1 MSDMLSIGLSSL
13 KAYQVALT
21 TVSENIASA
30 GNEGYSRRTTNVREV
45 VAPAGVTTG
54 SASGM
59 GVVANGLTRAA
70 DVYKTAEVRTAT
82 ADLAKTEAGATWL
95 QRIEESLTGNKVGDA
110 LTTFFNSAKAVA
122 ADPASLAPRAAM
134 IEAAS
139 SIASAF
145 AATGAALDG
154 AMEDLDLSAEAATTE
169 LNALAK
175 SLGRVNAGLG
185 RQQPGSSGQ
194 AALLDERDRL
204 LEKMSAIADVSV
216 MTDHVG
222 RVAVRAGGVAGPL
235 LVQGENAGA
244 VTYQRSAEGVVA
256 YTLHFQGASNPMFP
270 NGGVLAGFTEGAQR
284 IAAARDEIGALAADF
299 AEGVNAVQ
307 AAGEDLTGSAG
318 APMFA
323 AGDPAYKLTL
333 TLTDPRGIAAAAAGG
348 GIRDNANLAALETL
362 RGTGRFEEGVAT
374 VTSANAAALSAR
386 ITVAEA
392 QTAMRDSAVNER
404 AAATGVNVDEE
415 AVDLIRFQ
423 QAYQASSRVIQI
435 ARETLNSI
443 LEIR

>member
-13 KAYQVALT
+13 KAYQTALT
-21 TVSENIASA
+21 TVSENIANA
-30 GNEGYSRRTTNVREV
+30 GNAGYSRRATDIREV
-45 VAPAGVTTG
+45 VAPAGITTG
-54 SASGM
+54 TTQGM
-59 GVVANGLTRAA
+59 GVVARGLTRAA
-70 DVYKTAEVRTAT
+70 DVYKTAEVRNAS
-82 ADLAKTEAGATWL
+82 ADLAKTETGATWL
-95 QRIEESLTGNKVGDA
+95 QRIEESLTGNKVGSQ

-139 SIASAF
+139 SIGASF
-145 AATGAALDG
+145 AATGASLDG
-154 AMEDLDLSAEAATTE
+154 ALADLDKSAEAGATQ

-185 RQQPGSSGQ
+185 RQQNGTSGQ

-204 LEKMSAIADVSV
+204 LEQMSAISDVSV
-216 MTDHVG
+216 MTDTAG
-222 RVAVRAGGVAGPL
+222 RAVVRVGGVAGPV
-235 LVQGENAGA
+235 LVQGETAGA
-244 VTYQRSAEGVVA
+244 ITYKRSEEGVVA
-256 YTLHFQGASNPMFP
+256 YTLHFQGEGSSVFP
-270 NGGVLAGFTEGAQR
+270 TGGALAGFAEGAER
-284 IAAARDEIGALAADF
+284 IAAARSEVGKLATEF

-307 AAGEDLTGSAG
+307 AAGEDLDGNPG
-318 APMFA
+318 APMFEI
-323 AGDPAYKLTL
+323 GDPAYKLKL
-333 TLTDPRGIAAAAAGG
+333 VLDDPRGIAAAATGA
-348 GIRDNANLAALETL
+348 GIRDNSNLAGLESL
-362 RGTGRFEEGVAT
+362 RTDGRFEDTIAS

-386 ITVAEA
+386 KSVAGA
-392 QTAMRDSAVNER
+392 QTAMRDSAVSER
-404 AAATGVNVDEE
+404 AAAVGVNVDEE